1 MATDLTVFIEDRPGT
16 LADLGEAL
24 GQAGINIEGVCGFA
38 CEGRGVGHLLVD
50 DPAAA
55 REIIAATG
63 IEVGRQ
69 REVIVMPIDDR
80 PGVMGEIARK
90 IAEVGVNLELVY
102 LATAN
107 RAVIGADDLTLAK
120 KALELS

>member
-24 GQAGINIEGVCGFA
+24 GQAGINIEGICGFP

-55 REIIAATG
+55 EVIEAAG

-69 REVIVMPIDDR
+69 REVIVMPIDNR
-80 PGVMGEIARK
+80 PGVMGEITRK
-90 IAEVGVNLELVY
+90 IAEAGVNLDLIY
-102 LATAN
+102 LATAT
-107 RAVIGADDLTLAK
+107 RAVIGTDDLTLAK
-120 KALELS
+120 QALELS